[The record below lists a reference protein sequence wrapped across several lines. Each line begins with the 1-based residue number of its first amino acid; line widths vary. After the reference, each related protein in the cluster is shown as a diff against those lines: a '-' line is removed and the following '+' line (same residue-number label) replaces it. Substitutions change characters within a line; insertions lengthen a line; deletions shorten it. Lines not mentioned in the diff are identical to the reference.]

1 MNDIFSQTFSSRFVE
16 AGSYAAITKAFSNE
30 VKNQNELSASEL
42 SNAKIDA
49 FVNSGIKG
57 EEKNG
62 EIKLW
67 KEELSNDEKTDPKST
82 QIYKLLN
89 SPKPNGNIVEVLQ
102 YSLTQA
108 IFGGEKKG
116 TFMEQFIAMSDEEQ
130 LEIVKFYNEN
140 AINFSAPNMEEK
152 ASALFLE
159 PISIDEWKN
168 RVKELSEQS
177 GGKNI
182 KADFGNLR
190 KNLSKAAADITSADD
205 EIERNNRM
213 LLRQYN
219 GAKSKNINAESKNEL
234 LKTFFE
240 EFLKNNNP
248 LAFLEI
254 IKKTDIKA

>member
-16 AGSYAAITKAFSNE
+16 AGAYAAITKVFSNE

-82 QIYKLLN
+82 EIYKLLN
-89 SPKPNGNIVEVLQ
+89 SPKPNGNIVEALQ

-130 LEIVKFYNEN
+130 LEIVKFYDEN
-140 AINFSAPNMEEK
+140 LIDFSVSNMEEK

-168 RVKELSEQS
+168 RVKELSAQS

-182 KADFGNLR
+182 KADFANLR
-190 KNLSKAAADITSADD
+190 ENLSEVAAD

-213 LLRQYN
+213 LMRQYN
-219 GAKSKNINAESKNEL
+219 GAKSKNLNAESKNEI

-254 IKKTDIKA
+254 MKKTDIKA

>member
-1 MNDIFSQTFSSRFVE
+1 MNNIFSQTFGSQLVW
-16 AGSYAAITKAFSNE
+16 AGAYAAITKVFSNE
-30 VKNQNELSASEL
+30 VKNQSEL
-42 SNAKIDA
+42 SSDELSSAKIDA
-49 FVNSGIKG
+49 FINSGIKG

-62 EIKLW
+62 EIKLSK
-67 KEELSNDEKTDPKST
+67 KELRDDEKIDPKST
-82 QIYKLLN
+82 EIYKLLN
-89 SPKPNGNIVEVLQ
+89 SPKPENNILGALQ

-116 TFMEQFIAMSDEEQ
+116 TFMEQFIAMSNEKQ
-130 LEIVKFYNEN
+130 LEIVKFYDEN

-190 KNLSKAAADITSADD
+190 ENLSEAAADITSADD
-205 EIERNNRM
+205 EIARKNRM
-213 LLRQYN
+213 LMRQYN
-219 GAKSKNINAESKNEL
+219 GAKSRNSNSSANSEI

-248 LAFLEI
+248 LALLEI
-254 IKKTDIKA
+254 MKKTDIRA

>member
-1 MNDIFSQTFSSRFVE
+1 
-16 AGSYAAITKAFSNE
+16 
-30 VKNQNELSASEL
+30 
-42 SNAKIDA
+42 
-49 FVNSGIKG
+49 
-57 EEKNG
+57 
-62 EIKLW
+62 
-67 KEELSNDEKTDPKST
+67 
-82 QIYKLLN
+82 
-89 SPKPNGNIVEVLQ
+89 
-102 YSLTQA
+102 
-108 IFGGEKKG
+108 
-116 TFMEQFIAMSDEEQ
+116 MEQFIAMSNEEQ
-130 LEIVKFYNEN
+130 LEIVKFYDEN

-190 KNLSKAAADITSADD
+190 KNLSEVAADITSADD
-205 EIERNNRM
+205 AIARKNHM
-213 LLRQYN
+213 LMRQYN

-234 LKTFFE
+234 LKIFFE

-254 IKKTDIKA
+254 MKK

>member
-1 MNDIFSQTFSSRFVE
+1 
-16 AGSYAAITKAFSNE
+16 
-30 VKNQNELSASEL
+30 
-42 SNAKIDA
+42 
-49 FVNSGIKG
+49 
-57 EEKNG
+57 
-62 EIKLW
+62 
-67 KEELSNDEKTDPKST
+67 
-82 QIYKLLN
+82 
-89 SPKPNGNIVEVLQ
+89 
-102 YSLTQA
+102 
-108 IFGGEKKG
+108 
-116 TFMEQFIAMSDEEQ
+116 MEQFIAMGVEEQ
-130 LEIVKFYNEN
+130 LEIVKFYDEN
-140 AINFSAPNMEEK
+140 IIDFSVSNMEEK

-182 KADFGNLR
+182 KADFANLR
-190 KNLSKAAADITSADD
+190 ENLSEVASDMTSADD
-205 EIERNNRM
+205 QIERKNRM

-254 IKKTDIKA
+254 MKKTDIKA

>member
-16 AGSYAAITKAFSNE
+16 AGAYAAIKKAFSNE
-30 VKNQNELSASEL
+30 VKNQNELSVSEL

-49 FVNSGIKG
+49 FVNSGIRG

-67 KEELSNDEKTDPKST
+67 KEELSNDEKTDPKNT
-82 QIYKLLN
+82 EIYKLLN
-89 SPKPNGNIVEVLQ
+89 SPKPNGNIVEALQ
-102 YSLTQA
+102 YSLTH

-130 LEIVKFYNEN
+130 LEIVKFYDEN
-140 AINFSAPNMEEK
+140 VINFSAPNMEEK

-190 KNLSKAAADITSADD
+190 ENLSEAAADITSADD
-205 EIERNNRM
+205 EIARKNRM
-213 LLRQYN
+213 LLR
-219 GAKSKNINAESKNEL
+219 KI
-234 LKTFFE
+234 
-240 EFLKNNNP
+240 
-248 LAFLEI
+248 
-254 IKKTDIKA
+254 

>member
-16 AGSYAAITKAFSNE
+16 AGAYAAITKAFSNE
-30 VKNQNELSASEL
+30 AKNQNELSASEL

-67 KEELSNDEKTDPKST
+67 KEELSNDEKTDPKNT

-89 SPKPNGNIVEVLQ
+89 SPKPNGNIVEALQ

-130 LEIVKFYNEN
+130 LEIVKFYDEN

-190 KNLSKAAADITSADD
+190 ENLSEVAAD

-213 LLRQYN
+213 LMRQYN
-219 GAKSKNINAESKNEL
+219 GANSKNLNAESKNEL

-240 EFLKNNNP
+240 EFLKDNNP

-254 IKKTDIKA
+254 MKKIDIRA

>member
-1 MNDIFSQTFSSRFVE
+1 MNNIFSQTFGSQLVWAE
-16 AGSYAAITKAFSNE
+16 AYAAITKAFSNE
-30 VKNQNELSASEL
+30 VKNQSKLSSDELSS
-42 SNAKIDA
+42 AKIDA
-49 FVNSGIKG
+49 FINSGIKG

-62 EIKLW
+62 EIKLSK
-67 KEELSNDEKTDPKST
+67 KELRDDEKIDPKST
-82 QIYKLLN
+82 EIYKLLN
-89 SPKPNGNIVEVLQ
+89 SPKPENNILGALQ

-116 TFMEQFIAMSDEEQ
+116 TFMEQFIAMSNEKQ
-130 LEIVKFYNEN
+130 LEIVKFYDEN

-190 KNLSKAAADITSADD
+190 ENLSEAAADITSADD
-205 EIERNNRM
+205 EIARKNRM

-219 GAKSKNINAESKNEL
+219 GAKSKNTNASTNSEI

-240 EFLKNNNP
+240 EFLKNNDP
-248 LAFLEI
+248 LKFLEFM
-254 IKKTDIKA
+254 KKTDIRA